1 MNLNKFNDKYSNI
14 ITKNFKR
21 KEKYF
26 LLGDFNVGLLNCD
39 KHAGTNEFLDT
50 FPPHMFLLRV
60 QLKGS

>member
-21 KEKYF
+21 KKYF
-26 LLGDFNVGLLNCD
+26 LLGDFIVDLLNCD

-50 FPPHMFLLRV
+50 FPI
-60 QLKGS
+60 